1 MLSGMDNQ
9 YSGEL
14 TEAAAQ
20 QLQARLNSS
29 PAFCPQQ
36 REYALFSFQGMD
48 VNVSYFAKRRRL
60 VVQGRG
66 TQDFLRLMLPE
77 ALSTP
82 SDDAQLPPISQ
93 HFGVDESGKGDYFG
107 PLVVAGV
114 YADAQLAEPLMR
126 IGCKDSKLISS
137 DAQISHMAEQIKNL
151 PGIAFEVLCIGPAR
165 YNDLYAQMG
174 NLNKLLAWGHARI
187 IAALHA
193 KVPACP
199 RALSDQFAN
208 EWVLRRALGQYH
220 LPVQL
225 EQYPRAEQDIA
236 VAAASILARARFVAW
251 MNKTARA
258 AKCELPLGCAPHVL
272 DAARRFVALHGS
284 SRLRDVAK
292 LHFKLT
298 AQLS

>member
-1 MLSGMDNQ
+1 MDNQ

-48 VNVSYFAKRRRL
+48 VNVSYFAK
-60 VVQGRG
+60 GRG

-151 PGIAFEVLCIGPAR
+151 PGMAFEVLCIGPAR
-165 YNDLYAQMG
+165 YNDLYTQMG
-174 NLNKLLAWGHARI
+174 NLNKLLAWGHARV

-236 VAAASILARARFVAW
+236 VAAASILARARFVEW